1 MLRLM
6 ESSNWLIVLLIVCHL
21 RRKDLMDNLLEMM
34 EKHTTNLESVIEERT
49 HELSLEKVKTD
60 RLLYNMM
67 PVWVHF
73 MIIIMIMSNSVNLQ
87 RSWTVYNNK
96 IRNKIP

>member
-1 MLRLM
+1 M
-6 ESSNWLIVLLIVCHL
+6 SVNVPQL

-49 HELSLEKVKTD
+49 HELSLEKVRID

-67 PVWVHF
+67 PAYVHSHHITCF
-73 MIIIMIMSNSVNLQ
+73 
-87 RSWTVYNNK
+87 
-96 IRNKIP
+96 